1 MIFADAN
8 FLIALFIK
16 DHDYNKQAL
25 EIWDKINQEKIVIS
39 NSIILEVMT
48 VLNIKL
54 KVSQESL
61 EVAYSRLYSGRFGI
75 VEDTH
80 INDKTMQR
88 MIMYLP
94 ERIPFF
100 DCLYIELM
108 EELGIKEIISF
119 DEHFDNRENIIRI
132 H

>member
-8 FLIALFIK
+8 YLIALFIK
-16 DHDYNKQAL
+16 DHDHNKQAL
-25 EIWDKINQEKIVIS
+25 KIWDKINQKKIVIS

-54 KVSQESL
+54 KVSQEQL
-61 EVAYSRLYSGRFGI
+61 EKAYSRLYSGRFGI
-75 VEDTH
+75 VEDIH

-88 MIMYLP
+88 MITYLP
-94 ERIPFF
+94 ERLPFF

-108 EELGIKEIISF
+108 KQLEIKEIVSF
-119 DEHFDNRENIIRI
+119 DEHFDNKESIIRVY
-132 H
+132 